1 MTNHIHPWCFALRG
15 LDELFKM
22 YYGLSLE
29 FFVVICYEWKATHLH
44 ACTSLFPNIFIHDV
58 GFGKVFFGDTLRH
71 ILLLPVCPLLL
82 VRRGLAD
89 VQTKTLAVKVDLI
102 AALLQD
108 LCDIPCVLKLPEVD
122 VTPALLDGVTNQL
135 GGAGLTL
142 GANDGSLLLLTGLV
156 NDESGTLG
164 LLLCDLLGFYGG
176 GELGR
181 EGEVLSMVRRCGVR
195 RVYRRGLTVRET
207 SSNMMLN
214 LAALRTRLSRTNLLT
229 FSRCVMS

>member
-1 MTNHIHPWCFALRG
+1 ML
-15 LDELFKM
+15 
-22 YYGLSLE
+22 
-29 FFVVICYEWKATHLH
+29 V
-44 ACTSLFPNIFIHDV
+44 
-58 GFGKVFFGDTLRH
+58 FGKVFFGDTLRH
-71 ILLLPVCPLLL
+71 ILLLPVRPLLL

-122 VTPALLDGVTNQL
+122 ITPALLDGVTNQL

-164 LLLCDLLGFYGG
+164 LLLSDLLGFYGG